1 MGPTGA
7 KPALIQTPRCDLP
20 TTKSDAPLRP
30 ASPHL
35 RNSIAAQA
43 GILSPALRNKMTVL
57 KPRSRTISIRL
68 SEEEFLTLKHLC
80 SVTGARSVSDLTRD
94 AMRVALHGVNRDDL
108 LGFRMDEFGA
118 MLKDLDRKLDQL
130 AAGIESFK
138 GER

>member
-1 MGPTGA
+1 MA
-7 KPALIQTPRCDLP
+7 
-20 TTKSDAPLRP
+20 
-30 ASPHL
+30 
-35 RNSIAAQA
+35 
-43 GILSPALRNKMTVL
+43 VL

-94 AMRVALHGVNRDDL
+94 AMRVVLHGVNREDI

-118 MLKDLDRKLDQL
+118 LLKDLDRKLDQL

-138 GER
+138 DGR

>member
-1 MGPTGA
+1 MA
-7 KPALIQTPRCDLP
+7 
-20 TTKSDAPLRP
+20 
-30 ASPHL
+30 
-35 RNSIAAQA
+35 
-43 GILSPALRNKMTVL
+43 VL
-57 KPRSRTISIRL
+57 KPRLRTISIRL

-94 AMRVALHGVNRDDL
+94 AMRVALHGVNRDDI

-118 MLKDLDRKLDQL
+118 LLKDLDRKLDQL

>member
-1 MGPTGA
+1 
-7 KPALIQTPRCDLP
+7 
-20 TTKSDAPLRP
+20 
-30 ASPHL
+30 
-35 RNSIAAQA
+35 
-43 GILSPALRNKMTVL
+43 MTVL

-94 AMRVALHGVNRDDL
+94 AMRVALHGVNRDDI

-118 MLKDLDRKLDQL
+118 LLKDLDRKLDQL
-130 AAGIESFK
+130 TAGIESFK

>member
-1 MGPTGA
+1 MA
-7 KPALIQTPRCDLP
+7 
-20 TTKSDAPLRP
+20 
-30 ASPHL
+30 
-35 RNSIAAQA
+35 
-43 GILSPALRNKMTVL
+43 VL

-94 AMRVALHGVNRDDL
+94 AMRVALHGVNRDDI

-118 MLKDLDRKLDQL
+118 LLKDLDRKLDQL

>member
-1 MGPTGA
+1 
-7 KPALIQTPRCDLP
+7 
-20 TTKSDAPLRP
+20 
-30 ASPHL
+30 
-35 RNSIAAQA
+35 
-43 GILSPALRNKMTVL
+43 MTVL

>member
-1 MGPTGA
+1 
-7 KPALIQTPRCDLP
+7 
-20 TTKSDAPLRP
+20 
-30 ASPHL
+30 
-35 RNSIAAQA
+35 
-43 GILSPALRNKMTVL
+43 MTVL

-94 AMRVALHGVNRDDL
+94 AMRVALHGVTRDDI

-118 MLKDLDRKLDQL
+118 LLKDLDRKLDQL